1 MGGGSTVN
9 MTLSNRAGH
18 SYIVGHHIGDGSD
31 DKVNKMKDGKKMEDD
46 KVKDKKRRV
55 QLNIFVNT

>member
-1 MGGGSTVN
+1 

-31 DKVNKMKDGKKMEDD
+31 DKVNKMEDGKKMEDD

>member
-9 MTLSNRAGH
+9 MTLNNRAGH

-31 DKVNKMKDGKKMEDD
+31 VKVNKMEDGKKNGRRQSERQ
-46 KVKDKKRRV
+46 KKTSAAKH
-55 QLNIFVNT
+55 FC